1 MCAYICVH
9 SCVHVHSPCVH
20 MYAHKCLPIVYRV
33 YMYMYIHPYIH
44 MCAHMCVYVVCV
56 NVITD
61 EEIMRGTHSRVVL
74 GRVIIT

>member
-1 MCAYICVH
+1 
-9 SCVHVHSPCVH
+9 